1 MFVIS
6 ILQISIYRYVYISI
20 YIHIYTVKSVQRE
33 VRLIFFA
40 VESRGSASDFILA
53 KNSENILKRKTE
65 AF

>member
-20 YIHIYTVKSVQRE
+20 YIRIYTVKSVQRE